1 MNGSILACRL
11 ICRISSYLIQK
22 KSNWKSPSPCL
33 HSGAALC
40 DHVIWQPALVSPAL
54 CLCGAVNIGQIVDM
68 QMLLC
73 VSSPAVLGDVFF
85 RVDASVRLSGSP
97 SRPQKMIERWVR
109 RSHSCLSAPPSLDTD
124 VKRKWCG
131 TFKRWPDSCRWT
143 TPWLWWISLQKVKL
157 AGELDGIIPL
167 NLWRMLRLT

>member
-85 RVDASVRLSGSP
+85 RVDASVRLSGSH